1 MFKVKAK
8 DVNIKKELI
17 AKLNIVETKDYQ
29 YVLTPDQECV
39 EIDKINIVFPL
50 DNLEEVSKIID
61 GIVLGADF
69 YVNGEGPEGLVR
81 LNTKDIEYFEALGND
96 VFAVVGKKRYI
107 VQEKLYA
114 LEEILEN
121 KNFVRTSKSFL
132 VNILKIEYIRPMF
145 NYKLELF
152 MSNKDR
158 IDVNRT
164 YVKSFK
170 RKLNI

>member
-8 DVNIKKELI
+8 DNRLKKELI
-17 AKLNIVETKDYQ
+17 EKLNIIETSDYQ
-29 YVLTPDQECV
+29 YVLTPNQECI
-39 EIDKINIVFPL
+39 EENKINIVFSIDKL
-50 DNLEEVSKIID
+50 NEVSQIID
-61 GIVLGADF
+61 TIILGADYF
-69 YVNGEGPEGLVR
+69 INAESSEGMVR
-81 LNTKDIEYFEALGND
+81 LNVKDIEYFEAFGND
-96 VFAVVGKKRYI
+96 VYAIVGKKRYL
-107 VQEKLYA
+107 VFEKLYA
-114 LEEILEN
+114 LEENLEN
-121 KNFVRTSKSFL
+121 KNFVRTSKSYL

-170 RKLNI
+170 QKLNI